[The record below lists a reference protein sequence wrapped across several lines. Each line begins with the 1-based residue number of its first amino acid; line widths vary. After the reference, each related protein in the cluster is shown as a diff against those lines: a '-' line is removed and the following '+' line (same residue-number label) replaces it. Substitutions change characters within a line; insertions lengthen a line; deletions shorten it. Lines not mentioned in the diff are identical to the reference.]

1 MEYVTNLLAAQLALH
16 DDEVMELIYDGYDV
30 EQSMRTTN
38 SDISL
43 VALKFEIFNSQGY
56 DIDS

>member
-1 MEYVTNLLAAQLALH
+1 MEYVTNLFAAQLALH
-16 DDEVMELIYDGYDV
+16 DDEVMELIYNGYDI

-38 SDISL
+38 SNISL
-43 VALKFEIFNSQGY
+43 VALKFEICNSQGY